1 MFAIILILIN
11 VPPSE
16 TNLNIIKAFGVVIL
30 IFIDTSLECFK
41 IDSMIEIVKKND
53 LISEKKKVF
62 KVIPWNHVE
71 FFLFCFYKLV
81 D

>member
-41 IDSMIEIVKKND
+41 IDSMIEIVKKKWFNFG
-53 LISEKKKVF
+53 KKKGF
-62 KVIPWNHVE
+62 QSYTMERVE
-71 FFLFCFYKLV
+71 FFLFFSIN
-81 D
+81 

>member
-30 IFIDTSLECFK
+30 IFIDTFLERFK
-41 IDSMIEIVKKND
+41 IDFMIEIVKKND
-53 LISEKKKVF
+53 LISEKKKKVF
-62 KVIPWNHVE
+62 KVMERVE
-71 FFLFCFYKLV
+71 FFFFFSIN
-81 D
+81 